1 MPEGDLALVEELRA
15 IWAGVPIPT
24 GWHPGAAAIARL
36 DEDVRA
42 AFAVLVEDAALRAAL
57 ARILEGESSAR
68 PVEPGGALARL
79 RELPR
84 PDGKHPYLAE
94 IMPGLEVAEAVLA
107 AVAQRAPA
115 STPTGS

>member
-1 MPEGDLALVEELRA
+1 MPEEELALVEELRA
-15 IWAGVPIPT
+15 VWAGVPIPT

-42 AFAVLVEDAALRAAL
+42 AFAVLAEDAAARAAL
-57 ARILEGESSAR
+57 ARILEGEPGRS
-68 PVEPGGALARL
+68 VEPRGALARL

-115 STPTGS
+115 STPAGS